1 VLAVAV
7 IGMFVLGACSGSEET
22 RRPMLADAVQAGFT
36 SIDGDDTV
44 VLVLCDGRADSA
56 QLGPY
61 PFERMLSG
69 RRSRIDPP
77 DPVEL
82 EAAEGDGPVRFYP
95 VPDDVDRSA
104 LQAEIAELSARDA
117 SFPDGLY
124 VTFELSA
131 DAAVPEVAAQL
142 PSGEWPSYPRVGTST
157 KPGQTQTRTVQELRR
172 SCGATD

>member
-1 VLAVAV
+1 MVM
-7 IGMFVLGACSGSEET
+7 IGMFVLGACSGSEAT
-22 RRPMLADAVQAGFT
+22 RSPVLADAVRAGFT
-36 SIDGDDTV
+36 SIEGDDTV
-44 VLVLCDGRADSA
+44 VLVLCEGQADSA

-69 RRSRIDPP
+69 RGSRIDPP

-82 EAAEGDGPVRFYP
+82 EATEGDGPVRFYP

-124 VTFELSA
+124 VTFQLSA

-142 PSGEWPSYPRVGTST
+142 PPGEWPSHPEVETNT

-172 SCGATD
+172 SCDAPD